1 MEEATIDEAVWSS
14 VIEGAFTSKAE
25 AARIIQHNKS
35 PANKSEQMVK
45 NNYQSLLYVLEHLE
59 DPITAQTLIETARIV
74 TRGASDETLERFRTI
89 PVYVTGREGI
99 NYTPPDAE

>member
-1 MEEATIDEAVWSS
+1 MQDGICVKCALKLLDIDFAVLVQNMSTHAGNH
-14 VIEGAFTSKAE
+14 VILCVS
-25 AARIIQHNKS
+25 RIALSGLQ
-35 PANKSEQMVK
+35 A
-45 NNYQSLLYVLEHLE
+45 LWYVLEHLE